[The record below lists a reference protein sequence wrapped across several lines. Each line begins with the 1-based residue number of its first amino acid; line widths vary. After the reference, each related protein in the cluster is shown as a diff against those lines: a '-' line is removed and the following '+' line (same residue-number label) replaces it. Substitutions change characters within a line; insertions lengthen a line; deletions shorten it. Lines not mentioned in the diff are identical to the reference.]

1 MAVISH
7 GEGIGGR
14 LPRGPHQLSPEQVD
28 ADQRQ
33 RLIDAM
39 IAEVAEH
46 GYAASTVAG
55 LIERAGISRK
65 TFYAHYPS
73 REELLLAAFD
83 SSSTATLKLVRH
95 ACRRTGGST
104 RRLESAMRRLCRSA
118 RESPGTIELA
128 TIEIAASNPAG
139 LTQRE
144 ELMDAYGRLIEH
156 SLASDDTRTKLPAP
170 LPPILAGTIH
180 RVIDAH
186 LRTGRTQELSA
197 AALELARWIRSFH
210 PAPDSLGKRTPST
223 PLGAWPSGNGHCGG
237 RAPGTLTLMP
247 ANYTPPPGKRSR
259 GHLAHTHREQ
269 IVDAVAR
276 LTAEQG
282 YLNLSAVSI
291 ATAADVPE
299 RVFLAQFASKDEAFA
314 AACEIG
320 HAKGQAIVARARE
333 HAPTWRGGVSAA
345 VTGLLDFLASEPLF
359 THMAFIDA
367 PLAGPAMAHR
377 THQHVTAYARLLL
390 DGAPQ
395 RRRPPTLAA
404 EAIAHSL
411 FELAFTHAASGRTAQ
426 LPAASEYATY
436 LALAPYLGVTEA
448 AKSAS

>member
-14 LPRGPHQLSPEQVD
+14 LPRGPHPLSSDQVD

-33 RLIDAM
+33 RLVEAM
-39 IAEVAEH
+39 ILEVAER

-55 LIERAGISRK
+55 IIERAGISRK

-83 SSSTATLKLVRH
+83 LSSSAILKLVQQ
-95 ACRRTGGST
+95 ASRRTGGST

-118 RESPGTIELA
+118 RESPGAIALCTVD
-128 TIEIAASNPAG
+128 IAAANPAG
-139 LTQRE
+139 LARRE
-144 ELMDAYGRLIEH
+144 QLMGAYGGLIQH
-156 SLASDDTRTKLPAP
+156 SLASGEARAKLPTP
-170 LPPILAGTIH
+170 LQPILAGGVH
-180 RVIDAH
+180 RVIDAR
-186 LRTGRTQELSA
+186 LRSGRARDLNA
-197 AALELARWIRSFH
+197 VALELARWVRSYH
-210 PAPDSLGKRTPST
+210 PPPTSLGNHTPTTQPGGWS
-223 PLGAWPSGNGHCGG
+223 SGNGHCGG
-237 RAPGTLTLMP
+237 RAPGTLTLAP
-247 ANYTPPPGKRSR
+247 ADYTPPPGKRSR
-259 GHLAHTHREQ
+259 GYVAHTNRER

-282 YLNLSAVSI
+282 YPALSALSI
-291 ATAADVPE
+291 ATDADVPE
-299 RVFLAQFASKDEAFA
+299 RAFLAQFSSKDDAFA

-367 PLAGPAMAHR
+367 PLAGPGMAHR
-377 THQHVTAYARLLL
+377 TNQHVAAYARLLL
-390 DGAPQ
+390 DGAP
-395 RRRPPTLAA
+395 RRRHPPALAA

-411 FELAFTHAASGRTAQ
+411 FELAFTYAASGRTSQ
-426 LPAASEYATY
+426 LPAAEEYATY
-436 LALAPYLGVTEA
+436 LALAPFLGVTEA
-448 AKSAS
+448 GKRAD